1 MSERVYDIFAIIGRL
16 IIPAI
21 ATLYFSPSQIW
32 GLPLGEQICG
42 TLAALT
48 VFINTI
54 LRIEYNRWE
63 DEQDFDDLVEDL
75 THEDEDD
82 H

>member
-1 MSERVYDIFAIIGRL
+1 MDNRLYDILAIIGRL

-21 ATLYFSPSQIW
+21 ATLYFSLSQIW
-32 GLPLGEQICG
+32 GLPMGEQICG

-63 DEQDFDDLVEDL
+63 DEQEV
-75 THEDEDD
+75 EDEDD
-82 H
+82 N